1 MAKKQQKGLGKGL
14 GALLPTNV
22 EVSDEGVKFVPKDN
36 SQSISNENSMKTP
49 MIRIDEIHFNPYQ
62 PRKGFDEQELEDLK
76 NSIIENGI
84 IQPITVSIA
93 PDGYILISGER
104 RVRASKLAGLELVPA
119 HIIEAD
125 SDYQKMAFALIE
137 NVQRSDLNAMEV
149 AEAYQQLI
157 EECKI
162 TQEEVAQRVGKER
175 STITNSLRL
184 LRLPQRIQDSLRNR
198 EISIGHA
205 KVILSLT
212 TPQKMILA
220 WKEIYDKELSV
231 RATEALVRDIEEG
244 RFSSDLDTPSL
255 PKQAKVKPQL
265 PEDLVAVIEDRQNKL
280 RHIFGTQVRIV
291 PKNNKSGKIEIEFYN
306 PDDMERIFDII
317 LESSNN

>member
-1 MAKKQQKGLGKGL
+1 
-14 GALLPTNV
+14 
-22 EVSDEGVKFVPKDN
+22 
-36 SQSISNENSMKTP
+36 
-49 MIRIDEIHFNPYQ
+49 
-62 PRKGFDEQELEDLK
+62 
-76 NSIIENGI
+76 
-84 IQPITVSIA
+84 
-93 PDGYILISGER
+93 
-104 RVRASKLAGLELVPA
+104 
-119 HIIEAD
+119 
-125 SDYQKMAFALIE
+125 MAFALIE